1 MRILRSVLLLALAL
15 TVGAADARAQ
25 APASAPIS
33 DPGAFRP
40 LTVGSDLTFPPFAY
54 RQPDGKIAGFSVDVA
69 WEIAKRLGRPGVD
82 VIETPVAGLVPGL
95 NAKRYEFIAA
105 PIAVT
110 QERAQQMLFTEPY
123 LSMGFGVLLHSD
135 DPDLKS
141 LDELK
146 GKTVAVVRGSAADGW
161 VGENASR
168 IGFEVQKLDRA
179 ADVPFAVVDRKVY
192 AAILDLPLAL
202 QAVKQVKLVRNG
214 LTVLTGRVVAFA
226 FRQDDA
232 AFRNRVELIVEDMKR
247 DGALAGI
254 YLAWFGA
261 RPPEGSAML
270 TIDAASYGAAGFPGH
285 GPK

>member
-1 MRILRSVLLLALAL
+1 MRIVRSVLLLALAL

-25 APASAPIS
+25 AAAGAPTAE
-33 DPGAFRP
+33 PGAFRP
-40 LTVGSDLTFPPFAY
+40 LTVGSDLTFPPFAF
-54 RQPDGKIAGFSVDVA
+54 RRPDGTIAGFSVDVA
-69 WEIAKRLGRPGVD
+69 WEMAKRLGRPGVD
-82 VIETPVAGLVPGL
+82 MIETPVAGLFPGL

-105 PIAVT
+105 PIVVS

-123 LSMGFGVLLHSD
+123 MSMGLGVLVHSD
-135 DPDLKS
+135 DADLKS

-146 GKTVAVVRGSAADGW
+146 GKTVAVVRRSAADGW
-161 VGENASR
+161 AAENAGKL
-168 IGFEVQKLDRA
+168 GFEVQKLDRA
-179 ADVPFAVVDRKVY
+179 ADAPYVVVDRKVY

-214 LTVLTGRVVAFA
+214 FTVLTGRVVAFA
-226 FRQDDA
+226 FRQDDV

-254 YLAWFGA
+254 YQAWFGA
-261 RPPEGSAML
+261 KPPEGSVML
-270 TIDAASYGAAGFPGH
+270 TIDAASYGPAGFPGH